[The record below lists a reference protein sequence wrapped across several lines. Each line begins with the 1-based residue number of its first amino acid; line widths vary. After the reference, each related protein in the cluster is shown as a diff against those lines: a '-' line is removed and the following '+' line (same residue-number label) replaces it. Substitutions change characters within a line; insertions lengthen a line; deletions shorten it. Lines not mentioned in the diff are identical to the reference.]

1 MLNKHSL
8 HVIQVIHHV
17 KTSTTLSIS
26 VIRLSL
32 RKDVT
37 IHSCCR
43 QPECCSLQHIHIYIY
58 GHVSRTGDKSGG
70 LGQIGKFGR
79 YLMGFLY
86 ITDNTLVH
94 LCGKLGTEIYISKN
108 FTGF

>member
-1 MLNKHSL
+1 MC
-8 HVIQVIHHV
+8 VCAYIYVYV
-17 KTSTTLSIS
+17 
-26 VIRLSL
+26 
-32 RKDVT
+32 
-37 IHSCCR
+37 
-43 QPECCSLQHIHIYIY
+43 YIY

>member
-1 MLNKHSL
+1 MSQLLLELVFKWKL
-8 HVIQVIHHV
+8 L
-17 KTSTTLSIS
+17 T
-26 VIRLSL
+26 
-32 RKDVT
+32 
-37 IHSCCR
+37 
-43 QPECCSLQHIHIYIY
+43 IY